1 MRVYLLFEEKEKN
14 MKDFKVINAKIT
26 PMEFED
32 VERYSETHNMSIAA
46 IIKLC
51 LRSLIYG
58 EMDIIKGELVPHM
71 ECKEEIKEEAKEEYD
86 FKGIVKAFEK
96 KRYTPNAIK
105 ASIESIESQI
115 LDGPNYKERNDW
127 GC

>member
-1 MRVYLLFEEKEKN
+1 

-71 ECKEEIKEEAKEEYD
+71 ECKEETSEKIKEEYD

-96 KRYTPNAIK
+96 KKYTPNAIK

>member
-1 MRVYLLFEEKEKN
+1 MSEFKCVGARVTEKE
-14 MKDFKVINAKIT
+14 FEQ
-26 PMEFED
+26 MEL
-32 VERYSETHNMSIAA
+32 YAATHNMTVAA
-46 IIKLC
+46 VTKLC

-71 ECKEEIKEEAKEEYD
+71 ECKEEASEKIKEERKEEYD

-115 LDGPNYKERNDW
+115 LEGPNYKERNDW

>member
-1 MRVYLLFEEKEKN
+1 

-58 EMDIIKGELVPHM
+58 DMDIIKGELVPHP
-71 ECKEEIKEEAKEEYD
+71 CKEEIKEEAKEEYD
-86 FKGIVKAFEK
+86 FRGIVKAFEK
-96 KRYTPNAIK
+96 KRYTPKAIK

-115 LDGPNYKERNDW
+115 LDGPNYKERND
-127 GC
+127 GYFSFSVFNV